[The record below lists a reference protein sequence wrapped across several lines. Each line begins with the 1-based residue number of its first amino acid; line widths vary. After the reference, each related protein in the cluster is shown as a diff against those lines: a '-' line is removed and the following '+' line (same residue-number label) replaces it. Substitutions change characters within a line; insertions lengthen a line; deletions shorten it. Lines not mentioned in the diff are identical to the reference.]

1 MKSLFHSVIL
11 IASTLLF
18 LSFVS
23 CKQNKNNEYYTPREI
38 TAATDVPKYNLAL
51 NRMDLECFGVH
62 DIIAVD
68 SMIVTITSDK
78 QAMIKVF
85 DYSGNVIARLSPSGR
100 AGNEFLTALSG

>member
-1 MKSLFHSVIL
+1 
-11 IASTLLF
+11 
-18 LSFVS
+18 
-23 CKQNKNNEYYTPREI
+23 
-38 TAATDVPKYNLAL
+38 
-51 NRMDLECFGVH
+51 MDLECFGVH

-85 DYSGNVIARLSPSGR
+85 DYSGNVLARLSPSGR